1 MSRLLAVD
9 LSPRHEARP
18 LLSSPAPN
26 LRKPALALA
35 LSGAMLLVPVA
46 LSRLGG
52 SPGAPGAE
60 VVLASGSTD
69 GFELEATGDDNE
81 LLGILVEAG
90 VAAQAESSAVSVEV
104 QPADVSEP
112 TSSPRPAAG
121 TATTARPRLLTAR
134 AATISTTTTSSP
146 PSAQPTATTAKK
158 APATTTATTTAAP
171 PPRPTTATT
180 RPPAA
185 RLAAPGPTSSSDAVW
200 DRLAQCESG
209 NTNDL
214 GAPYYGY
221 WQFSEATWLGLGQVG
236 LPSDH
241 TREQQLVVAK
251 RLQAMSGWSPWPG
264 CARSLGLL

>member
-1 MSRLLAVD
+1 
-9 LSPRHEARP
+9 
-18 LLSSPAPN
+18 
-26 LRKPALALA
+26 
-35 LSGAMLLVPVA
+35 MLLVPVA

-69 GFELEATGDDNE
+69 GFELEATGDDDE
-81 LLGILVEAG
+81 LLGIVVEAG

-104 QPADVSEP
+104 QAAEVSERN
-112 TSSPRPAAG
+112 SSPRPAAG

-134 AATISTTTTSSP
+134 AATMRTTTSSP

-158 APATTTATTTAAP
+158 APATTAAP

-185 RLAAPGPTSSSDAVW
+185 RLAAPAPTSSSDAVW

>member
-1 MSRLLAVD
+1 
-9 LSPRHEARP
+9 
-18 LLSSPAPN
+18 
-26 LRKPALALA
+26 
-35 LSGAMLLVPVA
+35 MLLVPLA

-69 GFELEATGDDNE
+69 GFAQEVTGDDDE

-121 TATTARPRLLTAR
+121 TATTARPRLTAR
-134 AATISTTTTSSP
+134 AATLSTTTSSP
-146 PSAQPTATTAKK
+146 PGAELTATTAKK
-158 APATTTATTTAAP
+158 APATTAAR
-171 PPRPTTATT
+171 PPRPTTVTT
-180 RPPAA
+180 RPPAV
-185 RLAAPGPTSSSDAVW
+185 RLAAPAPTSSSDAVW

-251 RLQAMSGWSPWPG
+251 RLQAVSGWSPWPG

>member
-1 MSRLLAVD
+1 
-9 LSPRHEARP
+9 
-18 LLSSPAPN
+18 
-26 LRKPALALA
+26 
-35 LSGAMLLVPVA
+35 
-46 LSRLGG
+46 
-52 SPGAPGAE
+52 

-69 GFELEATGDDNE
+69 GFELEATGDDDE

-104 QPADVSEP
+104 QPAEVSEP

-134 AATISTTTTSSP
+134 AATMSTTTSSP
-146 PSAQPTATTAKK
+146 PSALTATTAKK
-158 APATTTATTTAAP
+158 APATTAAP
-171 PPRPTTATT
+171 SPRPTTATT
-180 RPPAA
+180 RPPAV
-185 RLAAPGPTSSSDAVW
+185 RLAAPAPTSSSDAVW